1 LLYFVEIQ
9 FLILSLNLMN
19 KIVLKMFVLIIDMK
33 DLNRNISIRFVK
45 YNDRDMLDEIDNEN
59 HEELNRI

>member
-1 LLYFVEIQ
+1 
-9 FLILSLNLMN
+9 MN

-33 DLNRNISIRFVK
+33 DLNRNISIRFVR

-59 HEELNRI
+59 HEELNQI